1 MDCNR
6 PMEFIHYNQCHLHL
20 EISCQQDSPYC
31 MFHHRHKIVSL
42 WHWLLVLAK
51 EIKTGSLLHVLMG
64 RSDFFLGP
72 QSFVEGAALVPGTVH
87 KRWTAP

>member
-1 MDCNR
+1 MMDCNR

-51 EIKTGSLLHVLMG
+51 EVLTGSLLHVLIG
-64 RSDFFLGP
+64 TGATDGSRP
-72 QSFVEGAALVPGTVH
+72 QILIEKLGAA
-87 KRWTAP
+87 